1 MPRYLMTHSLL
12 SSWLYAMEDDSD
24 EDMTSERDSMAEF
37 MQVLRREP
45 TETTPA
51 MQKGIDF
58 EDLVTRIAKGVECP
72 GDPDEPTYEAAVT
85 VADRVRGGTFQF
97 KAYKNITVNGMDFL
111 LYGRIDV
118 LKAGE
123 VIDIK
128 FSGRYERGEYFDS
141 TQHPTYMELVP
152 EANRFT
158 YLVSDGR
165 KVWSETYLREETPG
179 IHGVISDF
187 VDWLVA
193 TGYMAVYKEHWATK

>member
-12 SSWLYAMEDDSD
+12 SSWLYAMAGNPY
-24 EDMTSERDSMAEF
+24 EDMTTERDPMAEF

-51 MQKGIDF
+51 MQDGIDF
-58 EDLVTRIAKGVECP
+58 EDLVTRIAKGTQRP
-72 GDPDEPTYEAAVT
+72 GDPDEPTYEAAVN
-85 VADRVRGGTFQF
+85 VAGRVRGGTFQF

-128 FSGRYERGEYFDS
+128 FSKSYERGKYFDS

-152 EANRFT
+152 EAVKFT
-158 YLVSDGR
+158 YLVSNGR
-165 KVWSETYLREETPG
+165 EVWSEPYLREETPG